1 MKHASYL
8 KHLKFNPSLRNSL
21 QAKYLRNPR
30 LLVLLLLLITTFGAY
45 SYVNLPRRL
54 NPEIKIPYV
63 VVSDVLPGASASDV
77 ESLITDPLEDAVGGL
92 QNIDTFV
99 STSRDSISV
108 VQIQFKTGT
117 DADKAAS
124 DVKTAVDAVS
134 LPADAQ
140 KVNVIKVDF
149 EKFPVWT
156 FSIKSKSGD
165 IASLLAF
172 SKELKDSLE
181 SVSTIDEVNVTG
193 LEEQEIQ
200 ILIKPETMSTYNF
213 NPQTL
218 LSQLS
223 SANKSFPAGTVTT
236 DNSNFTL
243 SINPAASSIN
253 DIRSTKINLNGTVV
267 DLSDIATVSERSKP
281 AQSQSYVAKVGE
293 KPEQSITFSI
303 FKTSN
308 ADISKTVKDAK
319 KVTDSL
325 VSKYGDEFQIFSVT
339 DISDQIDEQ
348 FTELIRDFILTV
360 FLVFIAL
367 FIFLGIRQAIVA
379 SISIPLTFLISFII
393 MGIFGISLSFI
404 SFFSLLLALGLLVD
418 DTIVVISAMTSYHR
432 SGKFNP
438 EQTALLVWRDFI
450 TPILTTTLTTVW
462 AFVPL
467 LLSSGIIGEF
477 IKPIPIVVS
486 STLLASFFVA
496 MFITLPVITYFLKPQ
511 MPRRVK
517 VLISGVLVF
526 ILFAILMI
534 VSPKTPILLPEIII
548 LSLMIIV
555 LYKLSDLYKKRVS
568 KIVSPTFKKYHNYF
582 DQGIISFEGLSIKY
596 QLFIRRILSSKKSL
610 RTTIVLVVIFSIFS
624 YFLVPIGFVKSEF
637 FPKTDTEQLSISVE
651 LPPGTNITT
660 SKREALIIFD
670 KLQKTKTVKTISLDL
685 GSTVGDFGGSASSG
699 SNSFLYTLVLDK
711 KDSSKVAEE
720 VRREFK
726 DYSKGKFSVNEE
738 SGGPPAGADVQINLS
753 GTDLGTLDTI
763 ANNIMQFLEKVPG
776 VTNVDKS
783 IKPGTS
789 KIVFVPDKAKLSAEG
804 ISADQIGGVLRTF
817 ASGFKVSSVKFDT
830 SSNKDTD
837 LTIRMSSEAKSVE
850 SIGSILI
857 PTVNGKQIP
866 LISLGYLKLESSPT
880 LITHEDAK
888 RTISVKATV
897 KKGYSVQTVNTN
909 LEQVA
914 KTLNLPTGYS
924 WKTGGVNEENQKSV
938 NSIFVAMILSVLL
951 ILATMVLQF
960 QSFRKALIVILVIPL
975 SISGVFI
982 IFALTNTPLSFPALV
997 GVLALFGI
1005 VVKNSI
1011 LIVDKI
1017 QANEKT
1023 VMNFTEGI
1031 AEGAA
1036 SRLEP
1041 IALTSMTAILGL
1053 IPISLSSPLWRGLG
1067 GAIIA
1072 GLIFSGTIML
1082 FFIPVV
1088 YYLVFKSSKKVR
1100 TRRSS

>member
-134 LPADAQ
+134 LQADAQ

-325 VSKYGDEFQIFSVT
+325 VSKYGDE
-339 DISDQIDEQ
+339 
-348 FTELIRDFILTV
+348 
-360 FLVFIAL
+360 
-367 FIFLGIRQAIVA
+367 
-379 SISIPLTFLISFII
+379 
-393 MGIFGISLSFI
+393 
-404 SFFSLLLALGLLVD
+404 
-418 DTIVVISAMTSYHR
+418 
-432 SGKFNP
+432 
-438 EQTALLVWRDFI
+438 
-450 TPILTTTLTTVW
+450 
-462 AFVPL
+462 
-467 LLSSGIIGEF
+467 
-477 IKPIPIVVS
+477 
-486 STLLASFFVA
+486 
-496 MFITLPVITYFLKPQ
+496 
-511 MPRRVK
+511 
-517 VLISGVLVF
+517 
-526 ILFAILMI
+526 
-534 VSPKTPILLPEIII
+534 
-548 LSLMIIV
+548 
-555 LYKLSDLYKKRVS
+555 
-568 KIVSPTFKKYHNYF
+568 
-582 DQGIISFEGLSIKY
+582 
-596 QLFIRRILSSKKSL
+596 
-610 RTTIVLVVIFSIFS
+610 
-624 YFLVPIGFVKSEF
+624 
-637 FPKTDTEQLSISVE
+637 
-651 LPPGTNITT
+651 
-660 SKREALIIFD
+660 
-670 KLQKTKTVKTISLDL
+670 
-685 GSTVGDFGGSASSG
+685 
-699 SNSFLYTLVLDK
+699 
-711 KDSSKVAEE
+711 
-720 VRREFK
+720 
-726 DYSKGKFSVNEE
+726 
-738 SGGPPAGADVQINLS
+738 
-753 GTDLGTLDTI
+753 
-763 ANNIMQFLEKVPG
+763 
-776 VTNVDKS
+776 
-783 IKPGTS
+783 
-789 KIVFVPDKAKLSAEG
+789 
-804 ISADQIGGVLRTF
+804 
-817 ASGFKVSSVKFDT
+817 
-830 SSNKDTD
+830 
-837 LTIRMSSEAKSVE
+837 
-850 SIGSILI
+850 
-857 PTVNGKQIP
+857 
-866 LISLGYLKLESSPT
+866 
-880 LITHEDAK
+880 
-888 RTISVKATV
+888 
-897 KKGYSVQTVNTN
+897 
-909 LEQVA
+909 
-914 KTLNLPTGYS
+914 
-924 WKTGGVNEENQKSV
+924 
-938 NSIFVAMILSVLL
+938 
-951 ILATMVLQF
+951 
-960 QSFRKALIVILVIPL
+960 
-975 SISGVFI
+975 
-982 IFALTNTPLSFPALV
+982 
-997 GVLALFGI
+997 
-1005 VVKNSI
+1005 
-1011 LIVDKI
+1011 
-1017 QANEKT
+1017 
-1023 VMNFTEGI
+1023 
-1031 AEGAA
+1031 
-1036 SRLEP
+1036 
-1041 IALTSMTAILGL
+1041 
-1053 IPISLSSPLWRGLG
+1053 
-1067 GAIIA
+1067 
-1072 GLIFSGTIML
+1072 
-1082 FFIPVV
+1082 
-1088 YYLVFKSSKKVR
+1088 
-1100 TRRSS
+1100 